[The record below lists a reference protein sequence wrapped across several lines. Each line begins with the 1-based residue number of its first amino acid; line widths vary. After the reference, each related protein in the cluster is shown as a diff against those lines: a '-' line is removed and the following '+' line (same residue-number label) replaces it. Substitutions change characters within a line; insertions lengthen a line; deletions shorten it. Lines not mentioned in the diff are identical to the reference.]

1 MKKLQNTIII
11 GVDHGYGNIKT
22 ANRIFQSGVI
32 KLKPGQEFC
41 GIPLIYRNE
50 KYLVGQGHKAFVA
63 DKFLDEDYYVL
74 TLAAIAEEL
83 SLQGITTAD
92 VHIAAG
98 LPLTWLGS
106 QAKEFKEYLLQ
117 NDMVDFVYKDKSYHI
132 NIVGADI
139 FPQGFSAIASKLFMF
154 KGTNMLC
161 DIGNGTMNIMYIIDQ
176 KPDVKNC
183 FTEKFGTNQCAIR
196 INERIMQTFHI
207 PIHENTI
214 TEVLRFGTADIAEKY
229 LKVMQEEV
237 KEYTKEIFERLKTH
251 EYDPETMKLHIVG
264 GGGCLIKNFGEYDK
278 SRVNICEDI
287 NATAKGYEYLAEFN
301 MRKGGG
307 KR

>member
-1 MKKLQNTIII
+1 MKKIQNTIII

-22 ANRIFQSGVI
+22 ANRIFQSGVV
-32 KLKPGQEFC
+32 KLKPGQEFG

-50 KYLVGQGHKAFVA
+50 KYLIGQGHKAFVA

-117 NDMVDFVYKDKSYHI
+117 NDAVDFVYKDKSYHI

-139 FPQGFSAIASKLFMF
+139 FPQGFSAIASRLFMF

-161 DIGNGTMNIMYIIDQ
+161 DIGNGTMNIMFINER
-176 KPDVKNC
+176 KAENRRC
-183 FTEKFGTNQCAIR
+183 FTEKFGTQQCVIQVKEDMMRTHHATVD
-196 INERIMQTFHI
+196 ESV
-207 PIHENTI
+207 I
-214 TEVLRFGTADIAEKY
+214 TRVLRF
-229 LKVMQEEV
+229 
-237 KEYTKEIFERLKTH
+237 
-251 EYDPETMKLHIVG
+251 
-264 GGGCLIKNFGEYDK
+264 N
-278 SRVNICEDI
+278 NIQ
-287 NATAKGYEYLAEFN
+287 T
-301 MRKGGG
+301 
-307 KR
+307 

>member
-1 MKKLQNTIII
+1 MKKLQNTIVI

-22 ANRIFQSGVI
+22 ANSIFPSGII
-32 KLKPGQEFC
+32 KLKPGQEF
-41 GIPLIYRNE
+41 GGVPLIYNNE
-50 KYLVGQGHKAFVA
+50 RYLIGQGHKAFVA
-63 DKFLDEDYYVL
+63 DKFIDEDYYVL

-83 SLQGITTAD
+83 SFQGITSAY

-106 QAKEFKEYLLQ
+106 QAKDFKAYLLQ
-117 NDMVDFVYKDKSYHI
+117 NNTVDFVYKDKSYHI

-139 FPQGFSAIASKLFMF
+139 FPQGFAAIAKSLFMF
-154 KGTNMLC
+154 KGTNILA
-161 DIGNGTMNIMYIIDQ
+161 DIGNGTMNIMYIIDK

-229 LKVMQEEV
+229 LAIIVEEAR
-237 KEYTKEIFERLKTH
+237 EYTKEIFERLKNH
-251 EYDPETMKLHIVG
+251 EYDAETMKLHIVG

-278 SRVNICEDI
+278 NRVFINDDI
-287 NATAKGYEYLAEFN
+287 NATAKGYEYLAELS
-301 MRKGGG
+301 MRNGGG

>member
-1 MKKLQNTIII
+1 MKKLQNTIVI

-22 ANRIFQSGVI
+22 SNSIFQSGII
-32 KLKPGQEFC
+32 KLKPGQEF
-41 GIPLIYRNE
+41 GGVSLIYKDER
-50 KYLVGQGHKAFVA
+50 YLIGQGHKAFVA
-63 DKFLDEDYYVL
+63 DKFIDEDYYVL

-83 SLQGITTAD
+83 SFQGITNAD

-106 QAKEFKEYLLQ
+106 QAKEFKAYLLQ
-117 NDMVDFVYKDKSYHI
+117 NNTVDFIYKDKSYHI

-139 FPQGFSAIASKLFMF
+139 FPQGFAAIAKNLFMF
-154 KGTNMLC
+154 KGTNILA

-207 PIHENTI
+207 PIHENTV
-214 TEVLRFGTADIAEKY
+214 TEVLSFGTADIAEKY
-229 LKVMQEEV
+229 LAIMVEEAR
-237 KEYTKEIFERLKTH
+237 EYTKEIFERLKTH
-251 EYDPETMKLHIVG
+251 EYDAETMKLHIVG

-278 SRVNICEDI
+278 SRVFINDDI
-287 NATAKGYEYLAEFN
+287 NATAKGYEYLAELS
-301 MRKGGG
+301 MRNGGG

>member
-1 MKKLQNTIII
+1 MKKIQNTIII

-22 ANRIFQSGVI
+22 ANYIFQSGVI
-32 KLKPGQEFC
+32 KLKPGQEFAQM
-41 GIPLIYRNE
+41 PLIYKNE
-50 KYLVGQGHKAFVA
+50 RYLIGQGHKVFVA
-63 DKFLDEDYYVL
+63 DKFIDEDYYVL

-83 SLQGITTAD
+83 SLQGILAAN

-106 QAKEFKEYLLQ
+106 QAREFKEYLLQ
-117 NDMVDFVYKDKSYHI
+117 NDTIDFIYKDKNYHI

-139 FPQGFSAIASKLFMF
+139 FPQGFSAIASRLFMF

-196 INERIMQTFHI
+196 IMERIMQTFHTKI
-207 PIHENTI
+207 YENTI
-214 TEVLRFGTADIAEKY
+214 TEVLHFGTADIAEKY
-229 LKVMQEEV
+229 LKVMQEEA
-237 KEYTKEIFERLKTH
+237 KEYTKEIFDRLKTH
-251 EYDPETMKLHIVG
+251 EYNAETVKLHIVG
-264 GGGCLIKNFGEYDK
+264 GGGSPPPPQNAFYTNRKNPP
-278 SRVNICEDI
+278 SRTV
-287 NATAKGYEYLAEFN
+287 GFLMGFS
-301 MRKGGG
+301 
-307 KR
+307 

>member
-1 MKKLQNTIII
+1 MKKIQNTIII

-32 KLKPGQEFC
+32 KLKPGQEF
-41 GIPLIYRNE
+41 GGVPLIYKNE

-117 NDMVDFVYKDKSYHI
+117 NDAVDFVYQDKSYHI

-139 FPQGFSAIASKLFMF
+139 FPQGFSAIASRLFMF
-154 KGTNMLC
+154 K
-161 DIGNGTMNIMYIIDQ
+161 
-176 KPDVKNC
+176 
-183 FTEKFGTNQCAIR
+183 
-196 INERIMQTFHI
+196 
-207 PIHENTI
+207 
-214 TEVLRFGTADIAEKY
+214 
-229 LKVMQEEV
+229 
-237 KEYTKEIFERLKTH
+237 
-251 EYDPETMKLHIVG
+251 
-264 GGGCLIKNFGEYDK
+264 
-278 SRVNICEDI
+278 
-287 NATAKGYEYLAEFN
+287 
-301 MRKGGG
+301 
-307 KR
+307 

>member
-1 MKKLQNTIII
+1 MKKIQNTIII

-32 KLKPGQEFC
+32 KLKPGQEF
-41 GIPLIYRNE
+41 GGVPLIYQNE

-63 DKFLDEDYYVL
+63 DKFVDEDYYIL
-74 TLAAIAEEL
+74 TLASIAEEL
-83 SLQGITTAD
+83 LFQGITIAD

-106 QAKEFKEYLLQ
+106 QAKEFKAYLMQ
-117 NDMVDFVYKDKSYHI
+117 NETADFTYKDKEYHI
-132 NIVGADI
+132 NIVGVDI
-139 FPQGFSAIASKLFMF
+139 FPQGFSAIAKNLFMF
-154 KGTNMLC
+154 KGTNMLA
-161 DIGNGTMNIMYIIDQ
+161 DIGNGTMNIMYIVDQ

-196 INERIMQTFHI
+196 IRERIMQTFHI

-229 LKVMQEEV
+229 LNIIVEEAR
-237 KEYTKEIFERLKTH
+237 EYTKEIFERLKIH

-264 GGGCLIKNFGEYDK
+264 GGGCLVKNFGEYDE
-278 SRVNICEDI
+278 SRVFINDDI
-287 NATAKGYEYLAEFN
+287 NATAKGYEYLAELN

-307 KR
+307 KK

>member
-1 MKKLQNTIII
+1 MKKIQNTIII

-32 KLKPGQEFC
+32 KLKPGQEFG

-50 KYLVGQGHKAFVA
+50 KYLIGQGHKAFVA

-117 NDMVDFVYKDKSYHI
+117 NDEVDFVYKDKSYHI

-139 FPQGFSAIASKLFMF
+139 FPQGFSAIASRLFMF

-229 LKVMQEEV
+229 LKVMQEEA

-301 MRKGGG
+301 MRKDGG

>member
-1 MKKLQNTIII
+1 MKKIQNTIII

-32 KLKPGQEFC
+32 KLKPGQEFG

-50 KYLVGQGHKAFVA
+50 KYLIGQGHKAFVA

-117 NDMVDFVYKDKSYHI
+117 NDAVDFVYKDKSYHI

-139 FPQGFSAIASKLFMF
+139 FPQGFSAIASRLFMF

-229 LKVMQEEV
+229 LKVMQEEA
-237 KEYTKEIFERLKTH
+237 KEYTHR
-251 EYDPETMKLHIVG
+251 
-264 GGGCLIKNFGEYDK
+264 
-278 SRVNICEDI
+278 
-287 NATAKGYEYLAEFN
+287 NA
-301 MRKGGG
+301 
-307 KR
+307 